1 VTQRWADRSVEDLRR
16 AALSALG
23 QHADERARDA
33 VAHAAITVVD
43 GAKRWVGS
51 GGPVEA
57 HRVFVALDARRLGA
71 LRAAPGVTDA
81 LCVAFAAA
89 VATHQGEALLDLVF
103 AWDREARA
111 SAVGYRDSPPDA
123 PRASVRDALVD
134 YLDAR
139 GELALARSL
148 GDVELEPKDVGGATL
163 RVDGPTRDALRADA
177 RGLAAVTAALRDLL
191 GDAAARVRLR

>member
-1 VTQRWADRSVEDLRR
+1 VTQRWADRGVEDLRR
-16 AALSALG
+16 AALDALG

-33 VAHAAITVVD
+33 VVHAGITLVD

-51 GGPVEA
+51 GGPVVA

-89 VATHQGEALLDLVF
+89 VATHPGEALLDLVF
-103 AWDREARA
+103 AWDPEARS
-111 SAVGYRDSPPDA
+111 SAAGYRGSPPDA

-148 GDVELEPKDVGGATL
+148 GDAELEPTDAGGATL
-163 RVDGPTRDALRADA
+163 RVDGATREALRADA
-177 RGLAAVTAALRDLL
+177 RSLIALTAALRDLL
-191 GDAAARVRLR
+191 GDAGARVRLR